1 MKKTFFSESN
11 LVLVKSGD
19 GHYLIVQHTPEI
31 GGKKHKKE
39 NRSEKVEEDGN
50 FPPFTLS
57 NIIWLDFLLLM
68 SS

>member
-1 MKKTFFSESN
+1 M
-11 LVLVKSGD
+11 KSGD